1 LTGAVPDSVGSPR
14 SAGDAGDERVA
25 DGALRSAAASG
36 DSEDTA
42 DIAFFRKI
50 RRGYY

>member
-1 LTGAVPDSVGSPR
+1 VEGFA
-14 SAGDAGDERVA
+14 E
-25 DGALRSAAASG
+25 GALRSAAACG

-50 RRGYY
+50 RRVY

>member
-1 LTGAVPDSVGSPR
+1 LFPGGADGRAPDVPGVEGF
-14 SAGDAGDERVA
+14 AE
-25 DGALRSAAASG
+25 GALRSAEASG

-50 RRGYY
+50 RHDH

>member
-1 LTGAVPDSVGSPR
+1 V
-14 SAGDAGDERVA
+14 VA
-25 DGALRSAAASG
+25 DGTLRSAAASG

-50 RRGYY
+50 DDC

>member
-1 LTGAVPDSVGSPR
+1 LA
-14 SAGDAGDERVA
+14 E
-25 DGALRSAAASG
+25 GALKSAAASG

-50 RRGYY
+50 RCDY